1 MEASLKAKLA
11 KAVDAVQKA
20 AVDATHNIW
29 LHPEQG
35 DHETYAVSYLT
46 DVLRKEGFT
55 VRENLAGLATAFE
68 ADYGSGH
75 PRIAL
80 LAEYDA
86 LPGYGPNKDQWG
98 HACGHNWIAGNC
110 LGTALAMKKLIDEK
124 VVSGT
129 ICFMGCP
136 TEESTG
142 GKIPM
147 AEQGC
152 FDDMDLAMQIHI
164 NNGNQA
170 EVGGGAL
177 AMNGIEFTF
186 HGAAS
191 HAAAAPERGIN
202 ALDACYLMFNGVNAL
217 RQHVTSDVR
226 LHGII
231 VKGGAA
237 PNIVPAEAV
246 SRWEIRAEERST
258 VDALEKRFF
267 DIAQGACLMTGA
279 TYDWHY
285 FENKFDN
292 CINFDELDQRMV
304 EAIHAS
310 GYEHAIISKSSGA
323 GSTDVGNVSQVCP
336 TVHVNMGV
344 GNMDG
349 YSCHDEPFLKYTDG
363 DGAYQILKNAI
374 YAQTWLSVEAGADAS
389 MQKMLADAK
398 KSLSTRNG

>member
-1 MEASLKAKLA
+1 MEANLRAKLEE
-11 KAVDAVQKA
+11 AVDAVQKA
-20 AVDATHNIW
+20 AIDATHNIW

-35 DHETYAVSYLT
+35 DHEEYAVAYLT
-46 DVLRKEGFT
+46 GVLKDAGFT
-55 VRENLAGLATAFE
+55 IKENVAGLATAFE
-68 ADYGSGH
+68 SDYGSGH

-124 VVSGT
+124 VISGT

-136 TEESTG
+136 AEESTG

-147 AEQGC
+147 AEQGF

-164 NNGNQA
+164 SNGNEA

-177 AMNGIEFTF
+177 ALNGIEFTF
-186 HGAAS
+186 HGVAS

-217 RQHVTSDVR
+217 RQHVTPDVR

-246 SRWEIRAEERST
+246 SRWEIRAEKRST

-292 CINFDELDQRMV
+292 CVNFDELDQRMV

-310 GYEHAIISKSSGA
+310 GYEHAFISKSSGA

-374 YAQTWLSVEAGADAS
+374 YAQTWLSVEACADAS

-398 KSLSTRNG
+398 KSLSTRNR

>member
-1 MEASLKAKLA
+1 MEANLRAKLEE
-11 KAVDAVQKA
+11 AVDAVQKA
-20 AVDATHNIW
+20 AIDATHNIW

-35 DHETYAVSYLT
+35 DHEEYAVAYLT
-46 DVLRKEGFT
+46 GVLKDAGFT
-55 VRENLAGLATAFE
+55 IKENVAGLATAFE
-68 ADYGSGH
+68 SDYGSGH

-124 VVSGT
+124 VISGT

-136 TEESTG
+136 AEESTG

-147 AEQGC
+147 AEQGF

-164 NNGNQA
+164 SNGNEA

-177 AMNGIEFTF
+177 ALNGIEFTF
-186 HGAAS
+186 HGVAS

-217 RQHVTSDVR
+217 RQHVTPDVR

-246 SRWEIRAEERST
+246 SRWEIRAEKRST

-292 CINFDELDQRMV
+292 CVNFDELDQRMV

-310 GYEHAIISKSSGA
+310 GYEHAFISKSSGA

-374 YAQTWLSVEAGADAS
+374 YAQTWLSVEACADAS
-389 MQKMLADAK
+389 MQKMLAEAK
-398 KSLSTRNG
+398 KSLAANKN

>member
-1 MEASLKAKLA
+1 MEANLRAKLEE
-11 KAVDAVQKA
+11 AVDAVQKA
-20 AVDATHNIW
+20 AIDATHNIW

-35 DHETYAVSYLT
+35 DHEEYAVAYLT
-46 DVLRKEGFT
+46 GVLKDAGFT
-55 VRENLAGLATAFE
+55 IKENVAGLATAFE
-68 ADYGSGH
+68 SDYGSGH
-75 PRIAL
+75 PRNAL

-124 VVSGT
+124 VISGT

-136 TEESTG
+136 AEESTG

-147 AEQGC
+147 AEQGF

-164 NNGNQA
+164 SNGNEA

-177 AMNGIEFTF
+177 ALNGIEFTF
-186 HGAAS
+186 HGVAS

-217 RQHVTSDVR
+217 RQHVTPDVR

-246 SRWEIRAEERST
+246 SRWEIRAEKRST

-292 CINFDELDQRMV
+292 CVNFDELDQRMV

-310 GYEHAIISKSSGA
+310 GYEHAFISKSSGA

-374 YAQTWLSVEAGADAS
+374 YAQTWLSVEACADAS
-389 MQKMLADAK
+389 MQKMLAEAK
-398 KSLSTRNG
+398 ESLAANKN